1 MIHRTKHFYARPKQI
16 VYTMKC
22 FLISFIFIFV
32 GIAAGGQ
39 QISSSKTPKND
50 FLTPRLIW
58 LDELPVKSF
67 SEGIPG
73 ILTKTNQG
81 GDSMRMAGITYTHGI
96 GVASTSI
103 ISFLLEGKATE
114 FSATV
119 GVDDLG
125 NKMLP
130 HFFYVLGDGKIL
142 FESGAMKLGNQPKSF
157 TVDLTGV
164 QRLGML
170 VMVKDE
176 GFTKVYSNWADAK
189 MAMIGD
195 ALPKSIPNVAEK
207 YILTPAPSKKPK
219 INTAPVFG
227 VTPGNP
233 FLFTIVASGE
243 KPMQY
248 SAERLPKG
256 LSLDTQT
263 GIITGKLMEKGNHEV
278 ILKAVNQFGTSQKTL
293 VITVG
298 DTISLTPPM
307 GWNGWNSWARLI
319 DGEKVLASANA
330 MVNMGLKDHGWNY
343 VNIDDAWQGNRGGKY
358 NALQANEKF
367 PDFKKLID
375 KIHGMG
381 LKLGVYSTPWI
392 TSYAGYIGGSSNF
405 ENGAFPD
412 SVKNNKRSFRYIG
425 KYRFEK
431 EDALQ
436 MADWGV
442 DFLKY
447 DWRLEVPSA
456 ERMSI
461 ALKQSGRD
469 IIYSLSNSAPFSDV
483 KDWARISNMY
493 RTGPDIR
500 DSWHGLYHC
509 TFTLDKWGPYGGP
522 GHWNDPDMMIL
533 GNVTTGSEMHPTRL
547 TPDEQ
552 YTHISLFAL
561 LSAPLLIGCPIEQL
575 DAFTLNLLTNDEVI
589 EIDQDPLG
597 KSARL
602 MADEGGI
609 QTWLKPM
616 ADGSYAVGFFNTDDY
631 GKLPQ
636 SFFRWGT
643 EKPKNFNV
651 AFAKLGLKGKW
662 RVHDVWRQKNLGVM
676 ESSFT
681 SVIPHHGVMMY
692 RLYPI
697 K

>member
-1 MIHRTKHFYARPKQI
+1 
-16 VYTMKC
+16 MKY
-22 FLISFIFIFV
+22 FIFPIVLMFTCLS
-32 GIAAGGQ
+32 GKCETIDA
-39 QISSSKTPKND
+39 PKNKLLSKRD
-50 FLTPRLIW
+50 SIILPAPINPAVTPVTRTIW

-73 ILTKTNQG
+73 ILPKLNQG
-81 GDSMRMAGITYTHGI
+81 GDSIRMFGKTYTHGI

-103 ISFLLEGKATE
+103 LSFLLETNAVSL
-114 FSATV
+114 SATV
-119 GVDDLG
+119 GVDDMVT
-125 NKMLP
+125 NKLP
-130 HFFYVLGDGKIL
+130 HMFYVLGDGKIL
-142 FESGAMKLGNQPKSF
+142 FESRAMKQGGQPQSF
-157 TVDLTGV
+157 SVDLKGI
-164 QRLGML
+164 QRLGLL

-189 MAMIGD
+189 MTMIGD
-195 ALPKSIPNVAEK
+195 ALPKSIPNIAEK

-248 SAERLPKG
+248 STERLPKG

-278 ILKAVNQFGTSQKTL
+278 VLKAVNQFGTSQKTL
-293 VITVG
+293 VIKVG

-392 TSYAGYIGGSSNF
+392 TSYAGYVGGSSNF

-412 SVKNNKRSFRYIG
+412 SVKNNKRAFRYIG

-431 EDALQ
+431 EDARQL
-436 MADWGV
+436 AEWGV

-456 ERMSI
+456 ERMSV
-461 ALKQSGRD
+461 ALKNSGRD
-469 IIYSLSNSAPFSDV
+469 IIYSLSNSAPFNDV
-483 KDWARISNMY
+483 KDWVRISNMY

-500 DSWHGLYHC
+500 DSWHGLYQT

-533 GNVTTGSEMHPTRL
+533 GNVTTGAEMHPTRL

-552 YTHISLFAL
+552 YSHVSLFAL
-561 LSAPLLIGCPIEQL
+561 LSSPLLIGCPIEQL

-589 EIDQDPLG
+589 EVDQDPLG

-631 GKLPQ
+631 GKTPQ
-636 SFFRWGT
+636 SFFRWGN
-643 EKPKNFNV
+643 EQPKKFEV
-651 AFAKLGLKGKW
+651 VLQQLGLKGKW
-662 RVHDVWRQKNLGVM
+662 RVRDIWRQRNLGLIDH
-676 ESSFT
+676 SFT
-681 SVIPHHGVMMY
+681 TTIPHHGVMMF
-692 RLYPI
+692 RLSPI

>member
-1 MIHRTKHFYARPKQI
+1 MRNIVSALKLLVVLFLMMPVVQAQETKKLWMDDLNIKA
-16 VYTMKC
+16 
-22 FLISFIFIFV
+22 
-32 GIAAGGQ
+32 
-39 QISSSKTPKND
+39 
-50 FLTPRLIW
+50 
-58 LDELPVKSF
+58 F

-73 ILTKTNQG
+73 ILPKTNQG
-81 GDSMRMAGITYTHGI
+81 GDPMRMLGKTYSHGV

-103 ISFLLEGKATE
+103 LSFLLEGKATA

-125 NKMLP
+125 VKMLP
-130 HFFYVLGDGKIL
+130 HFFYVMGDGKIL
-142 FESGAMKLGNQPKSF
+142 FESGEMKLGDQPKSF
-157 TVDLTGV
+157 TVDLKGI
-164 QRLGML
+164 QRMGML

-176 GFTKVYSNWADAK
+176 GYTKVYANWADAQIT
-189 MAMIGD
+189 MLGD
-195 ALPKSIPNVAEK
+195 ATPKSTPNSGEK
-207 YILTPAPSKKPK
+207 YILTPAASKTPR

-243 KPMQY
+243 KPMQF
-248 SAERLPKG
+248 SVDRLPQG
-256 LSLDTQT
+256 LTLDAKT
-263 GIITGKLMEKGNHEV
+263 GIISGKLMAKGNHV
-278 ILKAVNQFGTSQKTL
+278 VVLSAKNQFGKSQKTL
-293 VITVG
+293 HIKVG
-298 DTISLTPPM
+298 DTISLTPPI

-319 DGEKVLASANA
+319 DREKVLASANA

-343 VNIDDAWQGNRGGKY
+343 VNIDDAWQGYRGGKY
-358 NALQANEKF
+358 NAMQPNEKF
-367 PDFKKLID
+367 PNFKELID
-375 KIHGMG
+375 EIHGMG

-392 TSYAGYIGGSSNF
+392 TSYAGYIGGSSNI
-405 ENGAFPD
+405 EDGAYPD
-412 SVKNNKRSFRYIG
+412 SVKNNKRNYRYIG

-461 ALKQSGRD
+461 ALKNAGRD
-469 IIYSLSNSAPFSDV
+469 IIYSLSNSAPFRDV
-483 KDWARISNMY
+483 KDWVRVSNMY

-552 YTHISLFAL
+552 YSHISLFAL

-602 MADEGGI
+602 ISDEGGI

-616 ADGSYAVGFFNTDDY
+616 EDGSYAVGFFNTDDY
-631 GKLPQ
+631 GKTPH

-643 EKPKNFNV
+643 EKPKNFN
-651 AFAKLGLKGKW
+651 ATFAKLGLKGKW
-662 RVHDVWRQKNLGVM
+662 RVQDVWRQKNMGVK
-676 ESSFT
+676 ETSFT
-681 SVIPHHGVMMY
+681 TTIPHHGVMMY

>member
-1 MIHRTKHFYARPKQI
+1 
-16 VYTMKC
+16 MKYFLVSF
-22 FLISFIFIFV
+22 FLIFNGFASRS
-32 GIAAGGQ
+32 Q
-39 QISSSKTPKND
+39 QLSSATNPEIDDLKQ
-50 FLTPRLIW
+50 RQVW

-81 GDSMRMAGITYTHGI
+81 GDSMRMAGKTYTHGI

-103 ISFLLEGKATE
+103 ISFLLEGKATS

-125 NKMLP
+125 IKLVP
-130 HFFYVLGDGKIL
+130 HFFYVMGDGKVL
-142 FESGAMKLGNQPKSF
+142 FASGAMKLGDQPKSF
-157 TVDLTGV
+157 IIDLKGV

-176 GFTKVYSNWADAK
+176 GYTKVYSNWADAK
-189 MAMIGD
+189 ISMLGD
-195 ALPKSIPNVAEK
+195 AKPKSIPNLADK
-207 YILTPAPSKKPK
+207 YILTPAPAKKPK

-233 FLFTIVASGE
+233 FLFTIVATGE

-248 SAERLPKG
+248 SADRLPKG
-256 LSLDTQT
+256 LSLDAQT
-263 GIITGKLMEKGNHEV
+263 GIITGKLMESGNHEV
-278 ILKAVNQFGTSQKTL
+278 VLKAENQVGKSQKSL
-293 VITVG
+293 VIKVG

-319 DGEKVLASANA
+319 DEEKVLASAKA

-343 VNIDDAWQGNRGGKY
+343 VNIDDAWQGNRSGKY
-358 NALQANEKF
+358 NAMQPNEKF
-367 PDFKKLID
+367 PNFKKMID
-375 KIHGMG
+375 VIHAEG

-431 EDALQ
+431 EDARQL
-436 MADWGV
+436 AEWEV

-456 ERMSI
+456 ERMSV
-461 ALKQSGRD
+461 ALKNSGRD
-469 IIYSLSNSAPFSDV
+469 IIYSLSNSAPFNDV
-483 KDWARISNMY
+483 KDWVRISNMY

-500 DSWHGLYHC
+500 DSWHGLYQT

-533 GNVTTGSEMHPTRL
+533 GNVTTGAEMHPTRL

-552 YTHISLFAL
+552 YSHVSLFAL

-589 EIDQDPLG
+589 EVDQDPLG

-602 MADEGGI
+602 IADKEGV

-616 ADGSYAVGFFNTDDY
+616 SDGSFAVGFFNTADY
-631 GKLPQ
+631 GKSPE
-636 SFFRWGT
+636 SYFRWGN
-643 EKPKNFNV
+643 EQPKQLEV
-651 AFAKLGLKGKW
+651 VLQQLGLRGKW
-662 RVHDVWRQKNLGVM
+662 RIRDIWRQRNIGLIDH
-676 ESSFT
+676 SFT
-681 SVIPHHGVMMY
+681 TTIPHHGVMMY
-692 RLYPI
+692 RLFPI

>member
-1 MIHRTKHFYARPKQI
+1 
-16 VYTMKC
+16 MKNMVKVFNLLVC
-22 FLISFIFIFV
+22 LIFMTPV
-32 GIAAGGQ
+32 VQAQ
-39 QISSSKTPKND
+39 QTSK
-50 FLTPRLIW
+50 IW
-58 LDELPVKSF
+58 LDDLVIQTY

-73 ILTKTNQG
+73 VNAKMNG
-81 GDSMRMAGITYTHGI
+81 AGDSIRMAGQVFKRGI
-96 GVASTSI
+96 GVQATSI
-103 ISFLLEGKATE
+103 LSFYLKGNATE

-119 GVDDLG
+119 GVDDQG
-125 NKMLP
+125 NQFLP
-130 HFFYVLGDGKIL
+130 HQFYLVADGKVM
-142 FESGAMKLGNQPKSF
+142 FSSGDMKYGDKSKSF
-157 TVDLTGV
+157 TVNLKGV
-164 QRLGML
+164 DRMGLL
-170 VMVKDE
+170 VMVNDQ
-176 GFTKVYSNWADAK
+176 GYTKVYSNWADAQIT
-189 MAMIGD
+189 MIGD
-195 ALPKSIPNVAEK
+195 SKPMNTPNDDEK
-207 YILTPAPSKKPK
+207 YILTPAPAKTPR

-233 FLFTIVASGE
+233 FLFTIVATGE
-243 KPMQY
+243 KPIQF
-248 SAERLPKG
+248 SADRLPNG
-256 LSLDTQT
+256 LTLDANT

-278 ILKAVNQFGTSQKTL
+278 VLKAENKAGKSQKTL
-293 VITVG
+293 LIKVG

-307 GWNGWNSWARLI
+307 GWNGWNSWARQI
-319 DGEKVLASANA
+319 DGGKVIASANA
-330 MVNMGLKDHGWNY
+330 MVKMGLKDHGWNY
-343 VNIDDAWQGNRGGKY
+343 VNIDDAWQGNRAGKY
-358 NALQANEKF
+358 NAMQANEKF
-367 PDFKKLID
+367 PNFKGMID
-375 KIHGMG
+375 EIHGMG

-405 ENGAFPD
+405 ENGVFPD

-461 ALKQSGRD
+461 ALKKSGRD

-500 DSWHGLYHC
+500 DSWQGLYRC

-533 GNVTTGSEMHPTRL
+533 GNVTTGTDMHPTRL

-552 YTHISLFAL
+552 YSHISLFAL
-561 LSAPLLIGCPIEQL
+561 LAAPLLIGCPIEQL

-602 MADEGGI
+602 KSDEGGV

-631 GKLPQ
+631 GKTPQ

-643 EKPKNFNV
+643 EKPKQFNV
-651 AFAKLGLKGKW
+651 DIAKLGLKGNW
-662 RVHDVWRQKNLGVM
+662 RVRDVWRQKNIGVKA
-676 ESSFT
+676 SSFM
-681 SVIPHHGVMMY
+681 SNIPHHGVMMY
-692 RLYPI
+692 RLYPV

>member
-1 MIHRTKHFYARPKQI
+1 MYLKYLIP
-16 VYTMKC
+16 V
-22 FLISFIFIFV
+22 FLLFV
-32 GIAAGGQ
+32 FPVVHAQ
-39 QISSSKTPKND
+39 QTSK
-50 FLTPRLIW
+50 LW
-58 LDELPVKSF
+58 LDDLVIQTY

-73 ILTKTNQG
+73 VNAKMNGG
-81 GDSMRMAGITYTHGI
+81 GDSIRIAGKVFKRGI
-96 GVASTSI
+96 GVQATSI
-103 ISFLLEGKATE
+103 LSFYLKGNATE

-119 GVDDLG
+119 GVDDQG
-125 NKMLP
+125 NQFLP
-130 HFFYVLGDGKIL
+130 HQFYVVADGKVL
-142 FESGAMKLGNQPKSF
+142 FASGDMKYGDKPKSF
-157 TVDLTGV
+157 TVDLRGV
-164 QRLGML
+164 QRMGLL
-170 VMVKDE
+170 VKVNDQ
-176 GFTKVYSNWADAK
+176 GYTKVYSNFADAQIT
-189 MAMIGD
+189 MIGD
-195 ALPKSIPNVAEK
+195 TKPMNIPNDGER
-207 YILTPAPSKKPK
+207 YILTPASKPSPR

-227 VTPGNP
+227 VTSGNP
-233 FLFTIVASGE
+233 FLFTIVATGE
-243 KPMQY
+243 KPMQF
-248 SAERLPKG
+248 AVDHLPKG
-256 LSLDTQT
+256 LTLDSKT
-263 GIITGKLMEKGNHEV
+263 GIITGKLMEKGNHEIV
-278 ILKAVNQFGTSQKTL
+278 LKAQNQLGKSQKSL
-293 VITVG
+293 LIKVG

-307 GWNGWNSWARLI
+307 GWNGWNSWARQI
-319 DGEKVLASANA
+319 DGGKVIASAKA
-330 MVNMGLKDHGWNY
+330 MVKMGLKDHGWNY
-343 VNIDDAWQGNRGGKY
+343 VNIDDAWQGNRAGKY
-358 NALQANEKF
+358 NAMQANEKF
-367 PDFKKLID
+367 PNFKEMID
-375 KIHGMG
+375 EIHGMG

-412 SVKNNKRSFRYIG
+412 SIKNNKRSFRYIG

-483 KDWARISNMY
+483 NDWVRISNMY

-500 DSWHGLYHC
+500 DSWHGLYRC

-533 GNVTTGSEMHPTRL
+533 GNVTTGTDMHPTRL

-552 YTHISLFAL
+552 YSHISLFAL

-589 EIDQDPLG
+589 DIDQDPLG

-602 MADEGGI
+602 IADEGGV

-616 ADGSYAVGFFNTDDY
+616 QDGSYAVGFFNTDDY

-651 AFAKLGLKGKW
+651 TFAKLGLKGKW
-662 RVHDVWRQKNLGVM
+662 RVQDVWRQKNLGVK

-681 SVIPHHGVMMY
+681 SIIPHHGVMMY

>member
-1 MIHRTKHFYARPKQI
+1 MMMIHRINQYKRNQ
-16 VYTMKC
+16 VEMKNMLKGVSIPV
-22 FLISFIFIFV
+22 FLFFIISF
-32 GIAAGGQ
+32 AQAQ
-39 QISSSKTPKND
+39 QTNK
-50 FLTPRLIW
+50 LW
-58 LDELPVKSF
+58 LDDLVIQTY

-73 ILTKTNQG
+73 VNAKMNGG
-81 GDSMRMAGITYTHGI
+81 GDSIRIAGKVFKHGI
-96 GVASTSI
+96 GVQATSI
-103 ISFLLEGKATE
+103 LSFYLKGNATE
-114 FSATV
+114 FSAAV
-119 GVDDLG
+119 GVDDQG
-125 NKMLP
+125 NQFLP
-130 HFFYVLGDGKIL
+130 HQFYVVADGKVL
-142 FESGAMKLGNQPKSF
+142 FASGDMKYGDKPKSF
-157 TVDLTGV
+157 TVDLRGF
-164 QRLGML
+164 QRMGLL
-170 VMVKDE
+170 VKVSDQ
-176 GFTKVYSNWADAK
+176 GYTKVYSNFADAQIT
-189 MAMIGD
+189 MIGD
-195 ALPKSIPNVAEK
+195 TKPLNTPNDGEK
-207 YILTPAPSKKPK
+207 YILTPAPANKPR

-233 FLFTIVASGE
+233 FLFTIVATGE
-243 KPMQY
+243 KPILF
-248 SAERLPKG
+248 SADRLPKG
-256 LSLDTQT
+256 LTLDSKT

-278 ILKAVNQFGTSQKTL
+278 VLKAQNQLGKSQKSL
-293 VITVG
+293 VIKVG

-307 GWNGWNSWARLI
+307 GWNGWNSWARQI
-319 DGEKVLASANA
+319 DGGKVIASAKA

-343 VNIDDAWQGNRGGKY
+343 VNIDDAWQGNRAGKY
-358 NALQANEKF
+358 NAMQANEKF
-367 PDFKKLID
+367 SNFKGMID
-375 KIHGMG
+375 EIHGMG

-392 TSYAGYIGGSSNF
+392 TSYAGYIGGSSNI
-405 ENGAFPD
+405 ESGAFPD

-461 ALKQSGRD
+461 ALKKSGRD
-469 IIYSLSNSAPFSDV
+469 IIYSLSNSAPFNDV
-483 KDWARISNMY
+483 KDWVRISNMY

-500 DSWHGLYHC
+500 DSWHGLYRC

-533 GNVTTGSEMHPTRL
+533 GNVTTGTDMHPTRL

-552 YTHISLFAL
+552 YSHISLFAL

-589 EIDQDPLG
+589 DIDQDPLG

-602 MADEGGI
+602 MADEGGV

-616 ADGSYAVGFFNTDDY
+616 QDGSYAVGFFNTDDY

-651 AFAKLGLKGKW
+651 MFAKLGLKGKW
-662 RVHDVWRQKNLGVM
+662 RVQDVWRQKNLGVK

-681 SVIPHHGVMMY
+681 SIIPHHGVMMY